1 MKKAFYIFVLLASTM
16 FYLSTHSHE
25 EPIVLNFAFGPEE
38 VYTIEPLINQ
48 FNYEQEGKIKINW
61 IVGDPSSDEFYQA
74 VKEDLLSNEP
84 TIDVFG
90 ADVTWTAS
98 LGKED
103 LVKNLSSSFHQL
115 FSPRDFIPAAMNSVV
130 YQTKVLGVPWFTDV
144 GMLYYRKDLLDKYG
158 FDPPTTWEDVSTI
171 VHTIQ
176 LKESI
181 PYGLVFQGDNYEG
194 GIANACEFIWNAGG
208 DITMSNL
215 SISGAFEDMYFNPS
229 IITVD
234 SKASEIGFGQ
244 AKELV
249 ETGIA
254 PKHIHTFREQEA
266 LYSFY
271 YGGSIFMRGWPSI
284 YGMFTKPDSKLN
296 LDQVG
301 VCSIP
306 TIKPTSQSFSCL
318 GGWNLMMAKH
328 LSEKEQQAA
337 WEFMKYM
344 TAEPQQYY
352 RTISG
357 ASLPTLH
364 HLYYDEQ
371 LLSEAPILE
380 IGAALIQQARNRPVS
395 PYYMEYAPEIATI
408 FHQVLKGEIIPEMA
422 VFELQQ
428 RLENIQSKNQIAALK

>member
-1 MKKAFYIFVLLASTM
+1 MKKLFYTCVLVTSSFLFLFNSNQ
-16 FYLSTHSHE
+16 E
-25 EPIVLNFAFGPEE
+25 EPIVLNFAFGPDDAH
-38 VYTIEPLINQ
+38 TIAPLINQ
-48 FNYEQEGKIKINW
+48 FNYEHEGKIKINW
-61 IVGDPSSDEFYQA
+61 VEGSRASDEFYKT
-74 VKEDLLSNEP
+74 VKEDLLSEQP

-98 LGKED
+98 LAKEEVVKD
-103 LVKNLSSSFHQL
+103 LSTSFHEL
-115 FSPRDFIPAAMNSVV
+115 YSTRDFIPAAMNSAV
-130 YQTKVLGVPWFTDV
+130 YQSKVLGIPWFTDV

-158 FDPPTTWEDVSTI
+158 FDPPTTWEELTTI
-171 VHTIQ
+171 VRTIQ
-176 LKESI
+176 PKESI

-208 DITMSNL
+208 DISMSNL
-215 SISGAFEDMYFNPS
+215 SVAGAFEDMYFDPS

-244 AKELV
+244 ARQLIEN
-249 ETGIA
+249 GIA
-254 PKHIHTFREQEA
+254 PSHIHTFREEEA

-271 YGGSIFMRGWPSI
+271 YGGAIFMRGWPSVH
-284 YGMFTKPDSKLN
+284 GLFSKPDTKLG
-296 LDQVG
+296 LDKVG

-306 TIKPTSQSFSCL
+306 TLRPTTSSLSCL

-328 LSEKEQQAA
+328 LNTEEQQAA
-337 WEFMKYM
+337 WKFMKYL

-352 RTISG
+352 RAVAG
-357 ASLPTLH
+357 GSLPTLQ

-371 LLSEAPILE
+371 LLSEAPILD
-380 IGAALIQQARNRPVS
+380 IGAGLIQHARNRPIS
-395 PYYMEYAPEIATI
+395 PYYMEYAPEIAYI

-428 RLENIQSKNQIAALK
+428 RLENIQTKNQIAFK